1 MYVWFPPTFRQP
13 FALRFFFLSF
23 SLLLWGERGVDI
35 FSFCAFLPFSSRIK
49 KNLPTDFTYKW
60 RSCIHLLIFVSVAQF
75 SSVLRIEFATGMCHV
90 YSAVKKKQT
99 KQTLIV
105 IISWNGFILSQRL
118 HTVFPA
124 PFVSFKFR
132 EPMSRVSILSPGN

>member
-23 SLLLWGERGVDI
+23 SLLLFGERGVDI

-49 KNLPTDFTYKW
+49 KKSPHGFHLQMKELYTFTYF
-60 RSCIHLLIFVSVAQF
+60 RFSGPVLFCTQNRVCYRHVPRLL
-75 SSVLRIEFATGMCHV
+75 GG
-90 YSAVKKKQT
+90 KKKQT

-118 HTVFPA
+118 HTVFPP
-124 PFVSFKFR
+124 PFVSF
-132 EPMSRVSILSPGN
+132 